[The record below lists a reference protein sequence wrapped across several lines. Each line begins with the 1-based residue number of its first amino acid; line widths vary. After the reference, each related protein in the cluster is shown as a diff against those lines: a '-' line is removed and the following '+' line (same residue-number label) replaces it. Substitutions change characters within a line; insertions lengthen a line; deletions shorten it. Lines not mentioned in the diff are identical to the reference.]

1 MKSGRQRVEKKNYSY
16 LNIQIF
22 VDLNE
27 ESETKEKKI
36 ILLVHKIEQ
45 ATGNIKG
52 YKKSLHIIF
61 NQMVLILRLIISN
74 VHWLVKLR

>member
-1 MKSGRQRVEKKNYSY
+1 MHPASVFLRHQADRERKKKFYSY
-16 LNIQIF
+16 LNIQLF

-52 YKKSLHIIF
+52 SKK
-61 NQMVLILRLIISN
+61 
-74 VHWLVKLR
+74 W

>member
-1 MKSGRQRVEKKNYSY
+1 MHPASVFFMKLGPQRAEKNYSY

-52 YKKSLHIIF
+52 YKK
-61 NQMVLILRLIISN
+61 
-74 VHWLVKLR
+74 

>member
-1 MKSGRQRVEKKNYSY
+1 MHPASVFFMKLGRQRAEKNYSY

-52 YKKSLHIIF
+52 YKK
-61 NQMVLILRLIISN
+61 
-74 VHWLVKLR
+74 